1 MPAGSPFYDLPR
13 LLRLRALLRDADP
26 SRQPRAIQIT
36 GAADQKPARLALLPG
51 SFNPPTNAHFALA
64 DLAQQSGRI
73 DQLWYVLAS
82 RTVDKERVEGATLA
96 DRLICLTEL
105 ARRRAGQGV
114 LLVNRGLYVDQAEL
128 VRQAMPYL
136 EDLWFVVGFDKIVQ
150 IFDHRYYRDRDAAL
164 DRLFSLA
171 SFLVSPRAPARPE
184 DLDAFLDRQENRRYR
199 AGVTT
204 LGLSARYQRLSSTR
218 VRTAALQGQIS
229 TDVPPIVRRF
239 IDETGAYEMAERDAN
254 GCRSDRYGVR
264 EELIELVE
272 RGQLP
277 QMEARTFH
285 GAVEQLAGLDAEAQ
299 RRRTQ
304 LARGDVVGALGTET
318 EQIR

>member
-13 LLRLRALLRDADP
+13 LLRIRSLLSDADP
-26 SRQPRAIQIT
+26 SRPPCAIQIA
-36 GAADQKPARLALLPG
+36 GAADQRPARLALLPG
-51 SFNPPTNAHFALA
+51 SFNPPTNAHVALA
-64 DLAQQSGRI
+64 DLAQHSGRI
-73 DQLWYVLAS
+73 DQLWYLLAS

-105 ARRRAGQGV
+105 VRRRARQGV
-114 LLVNRGLYVDQAEL
+114 VLVNRGLYVDQAEL

-150 IFDHRYYRDRDAAL
+150 IFDRRYYRDRDVAL

-184 DLDAFLDRQENRRYR
+184 DLDAFLDRPENRRYR
-199 AGVTT
+199 GGVTT
-204 LGLSARYQRLSSTR
+204 LGLSPRYQRLSSTR

-229 TDVPPIVRRF
+229 AEVPPIVTRF
-239 IDETGAYEMAERDAN
+239 IAETGAYEMPARDAN

-264 EELIELVE
+264 EDLVELAE

-277 QMEARTFH
+277 QLEVSAFH
-285 GAVEQLAGLDAEAQ
+285 RAVEQLAGLGAEAQ
-299 RRRTQ
+299 RRRTE
-304 LARGDVVGALGTET
+304 LARGDVAGALGTKT